1 MADPSIRLP
10 RSYRRGDI
18 IEVRT
23 FIPHPMETG
32 RRKSPAS
39 GKVVPEDIVRS
50 FRARFDGV
58 EIFHAELSTGISAN
72 PFIAFPMRAD
82 GPGELVCVWDNGRG
96 QSWTAQVAVA
106 PS

>member
-10 RSYRRGDI
+10 RSYRRGAI

-39 GKVVPEDIVRS
+39 GQVVPEDIIRS
-50 FRARFDGV
+50 FRASFNGV
-58 EIFHAELSTGISAN
+58 EIFRAELSTGISAN

-82 GPGELVCVWDNGRG
+82 GPGELVCVWDDGRS
-96 QSWTAQVAVA
+96 QTWTARATVA
-106 PS
+106 PA